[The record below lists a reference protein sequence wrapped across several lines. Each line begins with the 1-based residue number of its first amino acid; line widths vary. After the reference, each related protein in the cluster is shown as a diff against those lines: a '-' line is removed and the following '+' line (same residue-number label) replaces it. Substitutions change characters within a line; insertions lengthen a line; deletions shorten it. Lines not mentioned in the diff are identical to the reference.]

1 MTPPSFFSLSIIHPL
16 VNSKTCTAVVY
27 LKNKVLRS
35 WAPEENSRHKP
46 IPEEGR
52 LPFRNRLIPFLASS
66 PPPIRSQLLPI
77 LSKILQYDFPEKWP
91 DFMDITIQLLNTNDA
106 NSVFAGLQC
115 LLAICRV
122 YRFKPAEK
130 RPEFDKIVEI
140 SFPQLLNIGTRLLAE
155 ESLEAGEMLRVV
167 VKSYK
172 HAIYV
177 SHDRRHGYG
186 LFADVFSWCSS
197 SFHRS

>member
-1 MTPPSFFSLSIIHPL
+1 
-16 VNSKTCTAVVY
+16 
-27 LKNKVLRS
+27 
-35 WAPEENSRHKP
+35 
-46 IPEEGR
+46 
-52 LPFRNRLIPFLASS
+52 
-66 PPPIRSQLLPI
+66 
-77 LSKILQYDFPEKWP
+77 
-91 DFMDITIQLLNTNDA
+91 MDITIQLLNTNDA

-115 LLAICRV
+115 LLSICRV

-155 ESLEAGEMLRVV
+155 ESLEAGEMLRIV

-177 SHDRRHGYG
+177 GHYSSHEHD
-186 LFADVFSWCSS
+186 LSADICPWCSS
-197 SFHRS
+197 NFRRI